1 MKNITL
7 IILIL
12 FLPLL
17 SFPSWSEIVGQKE
30 YVENEWLIDDHN
42 KKEIRISV
50 NGLITNGDK
59 LIIRLVK
66 DNCENGNLL
75 TYVYTTNDHPDI
87 LNLRDT
93 LVDSLFMGDAI
104 IAKILFTSPFLL
116 GHMAVVDLNWIPIE
130 VLKKVLMRENPI
142 SMEYIDTDDMKISD
156 YFDITYNSW
165 SNNNLVSTLDK
176 AYEICKK
183 L

>member
-1 MKNITL
+1 MKKINV

-12 FLPLL
+12 FLSFL
-17 SFPSWSEIVGQKE
+17 SFPTRSEIVGQEE
-30 YVENEWLIDDHN
+30 YIENEWFIDGHD

-50 NGLITNGDK
+50 NGMITNGDK

-66 DNCENGNLL
+66 GNCENGNLL
-75 TYVYTTNDHPDI
+75 TYVYTTNHHPDI
-87 LNLRDT
+87 LNLQNT

-116 GHMAVVDLNWIPIE
+116 GHVAVVDLNWIPIE
-130 VLKKVLMRENPI
+130 GLKETLMKKNPI
-142 SMEYIDTDDMKISD
+142 YMQYIDTDDMKISD
-156 YFDITYNSW
+156 YFDITHNSW
-165 SNNNLVSTLDK
+165 SNNNLVTTLDK
-176 AYEICKK
+176 AFEICKK

>member
-1 MKNITL
+1 MKKLTS

-12 FLPLL
+12 FL
-17 SFPSWSEIVGQKE
+17 SSPSWSEAVFQEE
-30 YVENEWLIDDHN
+30 YIENEWIIDGHN

-50 NGLITNGDK
+50 NGMITNGDK

-66 DNCENGNLL
+66 GNCENGNLL
-75 TYVYTTNDHPDI
+75 TYVYTTNQHPDI
-87 LNLRDT
+87 LNLQDT
-93 LVDSLFMGDAI
+93 LVDSLFMGEAI
-104 IAKILFTSPFLL
+104 IAKVLFTSPFLL
-116 GHMAVVDLNWIPIE
+116 GHIAVVDLNWIPIE
-130 VLKKVLMRENPI
+130 GLKKVLMRENPI

-165 SNNNLVSTLDK
+165 SNNNLVTALDK
-176 AYEICKK
+176 AFEICKK

>member
-1 MKNITL
+1 MKKITS
-7 IILIL
+7 ITLIL
-12 FLPLL
+12 FLSLL
-17 SFPSWSEIVGQKE
+17 SFPSWCEIVGQEE
-30 YVENEWLIDDHN
+30 YVENEWIIDSQN

-50 NGLITNGDK
+50 NGMITNGDK

-66 DNCENGNLL
+66 GNCENGNLL
-75 TYVYTTNDHPDI
+75 TYVYTTNQHPDI
-87 LNLRDT
+87 LNLQDT
-93 LVDSLFMGDAI
+93 LVDSLFMGDSI
-104 IAKILFTSPFLL
+104 IAKVLFTSPFLL
-116 GHMAVVDLNWIPIE
+116 GHLAVVDLNWIPIE
-130 VLKKVLMRENPI
+130 GLKEVLMRENPI
-142 SMEYIDTDDMKISD
+142 SMQYIDTDDMKISD

>member
-1 MKNITL
+1 MNKITL

-17 SFPSWSEIVGQKE
+17 SFPIWSEIVSKQE
-30 YVENEWLIDDHN
+30 YVENEWLIDSHD

-50 NGLITNGDK
+50 NGMITNGDK

-66 DNCENGNLL
+66 GNCENGNLL
-75 TYVYTTNDHPDI
+75 TYVYTTNKHPDI

-93 LVDSLFMGDAI
+93 LIDSLFMGDAI
-104 IAKILFTSPFLL
+104 FAKILFTSPFLL
-116 GHMAVVDLNWIPIE
+116 GHMAIVDLNWIPID
-130 VLKKVLMRENPI
+130 VLKEILMRENPI
-142 SMEYIDTDDMKISD
+142 SIQYIDTDNMKISD
-156 YFDITYNSW
+156 YFDITHNSW
-165 SNNNLVSTLDK
+165 SNNNLVTVLDN
-176 AYEICKK
+176 AFEICKK